1 MKITAA
7 TLADYAEVLNGK
19 LYLMGGA
26 FDTLHGRNLPVMHK
40 RLFVVLIAEVGPEER
55 LKDIRYTVELIDED
69 GASVGPVANASLR
82 VGAPASTKPGQ
93 SNVVPMAIP
102 FENIEFPQ
110 PKMYAFRVSCEEEE
124 LARVSFSVRLS
135 HAGS

>member
-1 MKITAA
+1 MKISAA

-26 FDTLHGRNLPVMHK
+26 FDTIQGRSLPVTHK
-40 RLFVVLIAEVGPEER
+40 RLFVVLIAEVSPEER
-55 LKDIRYTVELIDED
+55 LKDIHYRVELVDED
-69 GASVGPVANASLR
+69 GASVGPGAIASLR
-82 VGAPASTKPGQ
+82 VGAPPSMKPGQ

-102 FENIEFPQ
+102 FENLEFPQ
-110 PKMYAFRVSCEEEE
+110 SKMYAFRVSCEEEE